1 MTFAFLCL
9 ATCDDGVVNSESDGE
24 SLAEVYDVLFWS
36 TDLTSEAAASRSSR
50 SSRSNSASSSLSLSS
65 SESVEAFRLRFRP
78 RRLHCAAS
86 GTAASGCSLVKC
98 FLRLLG

>member
-24 SLAEVYDVLFWS
+24 SLAEVYDVLLWS
-36 TDLTSEAAASRSSR
+36 ADLTSEAAASRSSR
-50 SSRSNSASSSLSLSS
+50 SRSNSASSSLSLSS